1 VASPRRVGRLLLRSS
16 LLEALAYPHGVD
28 RYLELVRP
36 LLVKDQVRAEVTAV
50 RCQTP
55 KSVTLRLRPNESWRG
70 LRAGQFVGLS
80 VSIDGVRE
88 TRPYSPAGSQHAAGG
103 VLELTVST
111 HPEGKVSRYLRD
123 HARPGMIV
131 GLTQAEGDFVLPDP
145 RPERVLLI
153 SGGSGITPVMAM
165 LRTLCD
171 EGFAGDIGF
180 LNYARSSGLA
190 LYGAELDRLV
200 DRHEGLRVARG
211 FTRGRRLPLDGR
223 FRREHLGTVISEH
236 ADAATFVCGPP
247 TLIDAVRARVDAGRS
262 LRAGGR
268 DVHAAGVELRYGQ
281 RRRLRQLPRQRPP
294 GRQQWPAAARSGGG
308 CGARPRARMSYGHL
322 QHLQL
327 PEDRRHRPKRHHR
340 RALDR
345 QGRAHS
351 DLRVRTGRRRS
362 TRPMNPDIEKEPV
375 MSTPAP
381 SLTPEQLEA
390 FGQELDAIRARVV
403 ADLGERDAD
412 YINKVIRTQRGLELA
427 GRGLLFLGF
436 LPPAW
441 IGGTAALSLSKILD
455 NMEIGHNV
463 MHGQYDWMKD
473 ARLNGKT
480 FEWDTACPGDQWRHS
495 HNYMHH
501 THTNIVGKDRDIGY
515 GILRMSE
522 EESWH
527 PYYLGN
533 PLYAALLAIFFQYGV
548 ALHDLEAERLAA
560 GETTLAEKR
569 GMLGDIWRK
578 VRGQTLKDYVLF
590 PLLSGP
596 SLPFVLAGD
605 ASANLVRNLWS
616 FTIIFCGHFPDGTQ
630 QFTEEQAENESR
642 GEWYYRQLL
651 GSANLTGG
659 KLFHILAGNLSFQIE
674 HHLFPD
680 LPAHRYAEIS
690 TEVSEITERYRIPY
704 NTGPLHRQFGSVVRK
719 IGKLALPSLPGRGG
733 GEPDGVKDAVE
744 ACPQERRAAA

>member
-1 VASPRRVGRLLLRSS
+1 VNP
-16 LLEALAYPHGVD
+16 
-28 RYLELVRP
+28 
-36 LLVKDQVRAEVTAV
+36 
-50 RCQTP
+50 
-55 KSVTLRLRPNESWRG
+55 
-70 LRAGQFVGLS
+70 
-80 VSIDGVRE
+80 
-88 TRPYSPAGSQHAAGG
+88 
-103 VLELTVST
+103 
-111 HPEGKVSRYLRD
+111 
-123 HARPGMIV
+123 
-131 GLTQAEGDFVLPDP
+131 
-145 RPERVLLI
+145 
-153 SGGSGITPVMAM
+153 
-165 LRTLCD
+165 
-171 EGFAGDIGF
+171 
-180 LNYARSSGLA
+180 
-190 LYGAELDRLV
+190 
-200 DRHEGLRVARG
+200 
-211 FTRGRRLPLDGR
+211 
-223 FRREHLGTVISEH
+223 
-236 ADAATFVCGPP
+236 
-247 TLIDAVRARVDAGRS
+247 
-262 LRAGGR
+262 
-268 DVHAAGVELRYGQ
+268 
-281 RRRLRQLPRQRPP
+281 
-294 GRQQWPAAARSGGG
+294 
-308 CGARPRARMSYGHL
+308 
-322 QHLQL
+322 
-327 PEDRRHRPKRHHR
+327 
-340 RALDR
+340 ALD
-345 QGRAHS
+345 
-351 DLRVRTGRRRS
+351 
-362 TRPMNPDIEKEPV
+362 KEPV
-375 MSTPAP
+375 VSSTAP
-381 SLTPEQLEA
+381 TLTPEQLAA

-403 ADLGERDAD
+403 ADLGERDSG
-412 YINKVIRTQRGLELA
+412 YINRVIRTQRGLELA
-427 GRGLLFLGF
+427 GRGLLFVGF

-473 ARLNGKT
+473 PRLNGKT

-501 THTNIVGKDRDIGY
+501 THTNIIGKDRDIGY

-522 EESWH
+522 DEHWH

-548 ALHDLEAERLAA
+548 ALHDLEAERIAA

-569 GMLGDIWRK
+569 GMLAEVWRK

-630 QFTEEQAENESR
+630 QFTEEQAENETR

-690 TEVSEITERYRIPY
+690 TEVSEISERYRIPY

-719 IGKLALPSLPGRGG
+719 IVRLALPSLPSPRGRD
-733 GEPDGVKDAVE
+733 GEPHAE
-744 ACPQERRAAA
+744 EAAAPSLA